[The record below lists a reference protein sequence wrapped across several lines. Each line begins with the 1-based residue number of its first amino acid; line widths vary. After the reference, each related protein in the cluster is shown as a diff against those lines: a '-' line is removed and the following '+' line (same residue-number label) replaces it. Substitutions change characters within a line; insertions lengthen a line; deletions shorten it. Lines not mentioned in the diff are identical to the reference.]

1 MFTPISLGLAL
12 LPFVAATIHD
22 IKVGAG
28 GLTFSPEAISAEAG
42 DQVVFHFV
50 AKNHTATQSS
60 FPSPC
65 AAKEGGFDSGFM
77 PVLANQTD
85 NLPTYTITIKD
96 KDPVWFFCKQA
107 AASPASHCGLG
118 MVFAVNCGL
127 DGAPN
132 SFTNFKQSAL
142 AIGASL
148 SASAA
153 NAPTTAAYGDYT
165 IAAEPT
171 ATLVTQ
177 TITLQSSTW
186 TTTYSSYPGSAAA
199 TPAAVEGT
207 VHKVIVGGAGLTFNP
222 STVNAAPR
230 DTIQFVFQ
238 QKNHTVTQSSFA
250 DPCRKLTV
258 NGTATGFDSGFQ
270 FVSDNSTDFPTW
282 SILVNDTAPIWA
294 YCRQPLPKSHC
305 GAGMVFAVNSI
316 DDSTRNFTAFQSVA
330 EALNGTSATSTGS
343 NTTSTDTPKDN
354 GVVTSVSFSGPVLS
368 LLIAAVIVSV
378 L

>member
-1 MFTPISLGLAL
+1 LGLAL

-28 GLTFSPEAISAEAG
+28 GLTFSPEAISAQSG

-65 AAKEGGFDSGFM
+65 GAKEGGFDSGFM
-77 PVLANQTD
+77 PVAANQTD
-85 NLPTYTITIKD
+85 NFPTYTITINNT
-96 KDPVWFFCKQA
+96 DPVWFFCKQA
-107 AASPASHCGLG
+107 AASPASHCGQG

-132 SFTNFKQSAL
+132 SFTNFKQSAM

-148 SASAA
+148 VESAA

-165 IAAEPT
+165 IPGDPT

-177 TITLQSSTW
+177 TVTLQSSTW
-186 TTTYSSYPGSAAA
+186 TTTYSSYPGSAAP
-199 TPAAVEGT
+199 TPAALEGT
-207 VHKVIVGGAGLTFNP
+207 VHKVIVGGPNLAFDP
-222 STVNAAPR
+222 PTVNAAPR
-230 DTIQFVFQ
+230 DTIQFEFH

-250 DPCRKLTV
+250 DPCRKLSV
-258 NGTATGFDSGFQ
+258 NGTAAGFDSGFQ
-270 FVSDNSTDFPTW
+270 AVSDNSTVFPTW
-282 SILVNDTAPIWA
+282 SFVVNDTTPIWA
-294 YCRQPLPKSHC
+294 YCRQLLPKSHC
-305 GAGMVFAVNSI
+305 GAGMVFAVNSV
-316 DDSTRNFTAFQSVA
+316 DNSPRNFTAFQQVA
-330 EALNGTSATSTGS
+330 EALNGTSAPSTGS
-343 NTTSTDTPKDN
+343 NTTGPNNPTDS

-368 LLIAAVIVSV
+368 LLIAAVIASV